1 MIIVAATLDFADQ
14 ATRDLVVEQAV
25 PLQKATR
32 DDEDGCLAYCF
43 GADPVVP
50 TRIQV
55 YELWSDGPTLAA
67 HFDHPHYAAMRD
79 MLRSHG
85 IVAAANRA
93 YLTEQDCP
101 VYQPDGTPRRS
112 FFDD

>member
-1 MIIVAATLDFADQ
+1 
-14 ATRDLVVEQAV
+14 
-25 PLQKATR
+25 
-32 DDEDGCLAYCF
+32 
-43 GADPVVP
+43 
-50 TRIQV
+50 
-55 YELWSDGPTLAA
+55 
-67 HFDHPHYAAMRD
+67 

>member
-14 ATRDLVVEQAV
+14 ATRDLVVDQAI

-32 DDEDGCLAYCF
+32 DDEAGCLAYCF

-55 YELWSDGPTLAA
+55 YELWTDGPALVA

-79 MLRSHG
+79 MLLGHG

-101 VYQPDGTPRRS
+101 VYLPDGVARS
-112 FFDD
+112 NFFED